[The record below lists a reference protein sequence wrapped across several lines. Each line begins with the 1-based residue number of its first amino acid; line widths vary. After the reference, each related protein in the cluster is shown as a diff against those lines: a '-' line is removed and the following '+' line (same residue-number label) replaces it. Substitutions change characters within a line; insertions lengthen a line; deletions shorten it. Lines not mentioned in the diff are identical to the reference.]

1 MDAID
6 NGTINYAYRS
16 DEISYLKEQ
25 HEQRQEQRI
34 EFVCIVLMLFLGS
47 LVASFVG
54 LRRAARERARLPI
67 GRRGARPPKGPL
79 PLLPLGERREG
90 KGREKEEV

>member
-16 DEISYLKEQ
+16 DEISYLNEQQ

-34 EFVCIVLMLFLGS
+34 EFV
-47 LVASFVG
+47 
-54 LRRAARERARLPI
+54 
-67 GRRGARPPKGPL
+67 
-79 PLLPLGERREG
+79 
-90 KGREKEEV
+90 